1 MKLTGELKEKVEQAE
16 KAESKEEVKQ
26 TVKEAGMILSDD
38 ELDQVSGGGGIGWKE
53 IDETDGW
60 EEVSPGLYTD
70 GYGCYVSR

>member
-1 MKLTGELKEKVEQAE
+1 MKLTGKLKENVE
-16 KAESKEEVKQ
+16 KAENKEQE
-26 TVKEAGMILSDD
+26 KELIAKADMILSDS

-70 GYGCYVSR
+70 GYGRYVSR

>member
-1 MKLTGELKEKVEQAE
+1 
-16 KAESKEEVKQ
+16 
-26 TVKEAGMILSDD
+26 MILSDD

-70 GYGCYVSR
+70 GYGRYVSR